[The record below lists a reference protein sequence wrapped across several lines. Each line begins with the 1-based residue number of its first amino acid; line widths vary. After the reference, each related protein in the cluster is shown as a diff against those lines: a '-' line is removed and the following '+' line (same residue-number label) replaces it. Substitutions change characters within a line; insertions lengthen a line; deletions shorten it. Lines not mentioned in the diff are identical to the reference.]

1 VAGAAE
7 GVLQDDADCRLVV
20 DAEDGCTH
28 VPLGGSGWMTT
39 RHDARLHIIACPD
52 RFVNRSLEGALGLLA
67 SAASR

>member
-1 VAGAAE
+1 
-7 GVLQDDADCRLVV
+7 
-20 DAEDGCTH
+20 
-28 VPLGGSGWMTT
+28 MTT